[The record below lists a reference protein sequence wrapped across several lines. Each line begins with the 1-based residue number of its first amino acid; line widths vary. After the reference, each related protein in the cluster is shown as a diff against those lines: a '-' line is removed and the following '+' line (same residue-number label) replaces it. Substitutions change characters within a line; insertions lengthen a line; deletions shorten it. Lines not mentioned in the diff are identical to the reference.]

1 VSLLLSHFDFFA
13 VVADSVLVLRNL
25 GPQRARNRALREAR
39 MSNLPRDLSS
49 PWDAVFARLFGVMLA
64 RVWCSRGWWWSGE
77 SWNSRARKLVC
88 VVVFFSLFSV
98 TDLVTCVWFLVLF
111 CGLWNSIGLFLSFWI
126 FFFRILNPVP
136 STRQASC
143 YLIRLEAF

>member
-1 VSLLLSHFDFFA
+1 VSPLLSHFHFFA

-49 PWDAVFARLFGVMLA
+49 PFDAVFARLFGVMLA
-64 RVWCSRGWWWSGE
+64 RVWCSRGWLWSGE

-98 TDLVTCVWFLVLF
+98 TDLVTCVFLVLF

-126 FFFRILNPVP
+126 FVLRILNPVP

-143 YLIRLEAF
+143 DLIRLEAF

>member
-1 VSLLLSHFDFFA
+1 MSLLLSHFDFIA

-49 PWDAVFARLFGVMLA
+49 PLDAVFARLFGVMLA
-64 RVWCSRGWWWSGE
+64 RVWCSRGWWWSRE

-88 VVVFFSLFSV
+88 VVVFFLFIPCHRFGDLRVVSCAFLRSVELYWTLSIVLDFLFS
-98 TDLVTCVWFLVLF
+98 
-111 CGLWNSIGLFLSFWI
+111 NSQS
-126 FFFRILNPVP
+126 RP
-136 STRQASC
+136 
-143 YLIRLEAF
+143 

>member
-1 VSLLLSHFDFFA
+1 MSLLLSHFDFIAF
-13 VVADSVLVLRNL
+13 VADSVLVLRNL

-49 PWDAVFARLFGVMLA
+49 PFDAVFARLFGVMLA
-64 RVWCSRGWWWSGE
+64 RVWCSRGWLWSGE

-98 TDLVTCVWFLVLF
+98 TDLVTCVFLVLF

-126 FFFRILNPVP
+126 FVLRILNPVP

-143 YLIRLEAF
+143 DLIRLEAF

>member
-1 VSLLLSHFDFFA
+1 VSLLLSHFDFIA

-49 PWDAVFARLFGVMLA
+49 PLDAVLARLFGVMLA
-64 RVWCSRGWWWSGE
+64 RVWCSRGWWWSRE

-126 FFFRILNPVP
+126 SFFRILNPVP
-136 STRQASC
+136 STGQASC
-143 YLIRLEAF
+143 DLIRLEAF